1 MADTKHEVNELL
13 ERLLYQH
20 SDLVCAD
27 ALQAVGIDPDILI
40 DAACAL
46 LHNDETGK
54 SLLPQLCEEGVA
66 TLLKLALVVGCEAG
80 IRSCAGFV
88 KPS

>member
-1 MADTKHEVNELL
+1 MAETKHEVNELL
-13 ERLLYQH
+13 ERLLHQH

-27 ALQAVGIDPDILI
+27 ALLAAGIDPDILI
-40 DAACAL
+40 DAASVL
-46 LHNDETGK
+46 LHQLETGR
-54 SLLPQLCEEGVA
+54 PMIMNLCDEGLA
-66 TLLKLALVVGCEAG
+66 MFMKLVLVVGVEAG